1 MNVLVWPKYD
11 TIIHLIPKFSMCIS
25 LKKCVY
31 VKEYTPTTGQAVLM
45 SYLETRKWMH
55 LVSKNLEGLTSL
67 QLTDW

>member
-11 TIIHLIPKFSMCIS
+11 TFQNFLCI
-25 LKKCVY
+25 LVWKKCVY

-45 SYLETRKWMH
+45 SYLETRKWMN

>member
-31 VKEYTPTTGQAVLM
+31 VKEYKSTTGQAVLM
-45 SYLETRKWMH
+45 SYLETRKWMN